1 MVNEITEYV
10 QGTVEKIAKER
21 GYNGEITMESNLLSI
36 GVDSLDVMEIV
47 LSAENK
53 FHIRIDDNRISRI
66 ETMNELVQLLTT
78 V

>member
-53 FHIRIDDNRISRI
+53 FHIRIDDNRISKI